1 MGLTGPRQRPNI
13 AADGTEAFGMIG
25 ETVSH
30 YHIVGKLGG
39 GGMGV
44 VYEAEDTR
52 LSRHVALKFIPA
64 TMVHDRKSLDR
75 FVREARAASQL
86 NHPGIC
92 TIHDIDDNDGHPFIV
107 MEKLEGVSLKERMR
121 GKTMEVDEILD
132 IGIQVADALAA
143 SHAKGI
149 IHRDIKPANIFVAQ
163 SGQTKILDF
172 GLAKSV
178 PEPGSSD
185 AALEDSLTAVGV
197 IPGTAV
203 YMSPEQARGEE
214 LDARSDLFSLG
225 VVLYE
230 MATGK
235 KPFATGNVITTLDAV
250 LNQKPVSPLQ
260 LNPSLPQDLEGII
273 GRAMEKDRGHRY
285 PNALAMK
292 GDLQSLRKET
302 ESGLTRTGARR
313 PVLPYRLATTTFQ
326 ASRFQASSKFSTYL
340 LLGVTA
346 VLLTVLIAVG
356 AWWFK
361 QRQMAGA
368 GAPKNTIAVLP
379 LQNMNGDISVE
390 FLRFA
395 LADEIANTLTYT
407 RTLDV
412 RPSAITRKF
421 GGNDVDPQ
429 RAGREVH
436 VANVLTGHFL
446 KQGDHLLITLE
457 AIQVESN
464 KLLWQT
470 NVTAPAQDLIALQAQ
485 MAAQMRQGLLP
496 ALGAG
501 GSFLDTGTRPKNAEA
516 YDLYLHSLALPH
528 DAGPN
533 KDAIAVLEHVV
544 EVDPTYAPAWEQLGV
559 RCYYD
564 ADYSDGG
571 EPMFQRSN
579 KALARAIELDP
590 NRIVAAGQLIGNS
603 VERGELGKAYQAA
616 QALVKRRP
624 ESAYAHFTMGY
635 VYRYAGMLEQ
645 STDECNTALALDP
658 GNYSFRSCAW
668 AFMELGKTE
677 RAADFVRLDAG
688 SEWAAY
694 VTPSILLRQGKIAE
708 AREAVKRMPTT
719 PRYHRD
725 LLEACLQLRPAADL
739 DRMAQEAETNLPT
752 EPDPETWYIQG
763 ALFAFCGKKQAA
775 LHLLQSAVEQ
785 NYCAHSNLLSDPLLG
800 KLRADAAFDKVLTA
814 AGACQEAVRASGTPG
829 K

>member
-1 MGLTGPRQRPNI
+1 
-13 AADGTEAFGMIG
+13 MIG

-92 TIHDIDDNDGHPFIV
+92 TIHDIDDNNGHPFIV
-107 MEKLEGVSLKERMR
+107 MEKLEGMSLKERMR

-302 ESGLTRTGARR
+302 ESGLTRTGVRR
-313 PVLPYRLATTTFQ
+313 PALPYRLATTTFQ
-326 ASRFQASSKFSTYL
+326 ASRFQAASKFSTYL

-379 LQNMNGDISVE
+379 LQNMNNDISVE

-421 GGNDVDPQ
+421 AGNDVDPQ
-429 RAGREVH
+429 QAGKEVH
-436 VANVLTGHFL
+436 VANILTGHFL

-457 AIQVESN
+457 AIQVEGN

-470 NVTAPAQDLIALQAQ
+470 TVTAPAQDLIALQAQ

-528 DAGPN
+528 DPGPN

-544 EVDPTYAPAWEQLGV
+544 DVDPTYAPAWEQLGV

-571 EPMFQRSN
+571 EPLFQRSN
-579 KALARAIELDP
+579 KACERAIELDP
-590 NRIVAAGQLIGNS
+590 NRIVASGQLIENRVS
-603 VERGELGKAYQAA
+603 RGELGKAYQAA

-624 ESAYAHFTMGY
+624 DSAQAHFVKGY

-658 GNYSFRSCAW
+658 GNYTFRSCAW

-739 DRMAQEAETNLPT
+739 DRMAQEAETSLPT

-785 NYCAHSNLLSDPLLG
+785 NYCAHSNLLSDPLLA
-800 KLRADAAFDKVLTA
+800 KLRTDAAFDKVLTA
-814 AGACQEAVRASGTPG
+814 AGICQEAVRASGNAPSQ
-829 K
+829 

>member
-1 MGLTGPRQRPNI
+1 
-13 AADGTEAFGMIG
+13 MIG
-25 ETVSH
+25 QTVSH
-30 YHIVGKLGG
+30 YHVVGKLGG

-52 LSRHVALKFIPA
+52 LARHVALKFIPA
-64 TMVHDRKSLDR
+64 EMVHDRKSLDR

-92 TIHDIDDNDGHPFIV
+92 TIHDIDDNFGHPFIV

-121 GKTMEVDEILD
+121 GKPMEVDEILD
-132 IGIQVADALAA
+132 IAIQVADALAA

-149 IHRDIKPANIFVAQ
+149 IHRDIKPANVFVSQ

-178 PEPGSSD
+178 PEPGSSE

-235 KPFATGNVITTLDAV
+235 KPCATGNVITTLDAV
-250 LNQKPVSPLQ
+250 LNQKPVSPLS
-260 LNPSLPQDLEGII
+260 LNPALPRDLEGII

-292 GDLQSLRKET
+292 GDLQSLRRVT
-302 ESGLTRTGARR
+302 ESGLTKTGARR
-313 PVLPYRLATTTFQ
+313 PALPYRLATNTFQ
-326 ASRFQASSKFSTYL
+326 TSSKFSTYL
-340 LLGVTA
+340 LLGVSA
-346 VLLTVLIAVG
+346 LLLTVLAAVG

-361 QRQMAGA
+361 QRQMAG

-421 GGNDVDPQ
+421 VGNDVDPQ
-429 RAGREVH
+429 QAGREVH

-446 KQGDHLLITLE
+446 KQGDRLLITLE
-457 AIQVESN
+457 AIQVEGN
-464 KLLWQT
+464 RLVWQT

-485 MAAQMRQGLLP
+485 MAARIRQELLP
-496 ALGAG
+496 ALGVAG
-501 GSFLDTGTRPKNAEA
+501 GFLETGTRPKNAEA

-544 EVDPTYAPAWEQLGV
+544 EVDPTYAPAWEQLGL

-579 KALARAIELDP
+579 KAFERAIELDP
-590 NRIVAAGQLIGNS
+590 NRVVAAGQLITNR

-616 QALVKRRP
+616 QTLIKRRP
-624 ESAYAHFTMGY
+624 DSAEAHFVMSF

-645 STDECNTALALDP
+645 STSECNTALALDP
-658 GNYSFRSCAW
+658 GNYTFRSCAW

-694 VTPSILLRQGKIAE
+694 VMPSILLREGKIAE
-708 AREAVKRMPTT
+708 AREAVKRMPST

-739 DRMAQEAETNLPT
+739 DHIAHEAETSLPT
-752 EPDPETWYIQG
+752 EPDPETWYYQG
-763 ALFAFCGKKQAA
+763 ALFAYCGKKQAA

-785 NYCAHSNLLSDPLLG
+785 NYCAHENLLYDPLLA
-800 KLRADAAFDKVLTA
+800 KLRTDTAFDKVLTA
-814 AGACQEAVRASGTPG
+814 AGACQEAVRAAGNTQG
-829 K
+829 Q

>member
-1 MGLTGPRQRPNI
+1 
-13 AADGTEAFGMIG
+13 MIG
-25 ETVSH
+25 QTVSH
-30 YHIVGKLGG
+30 YHILGKLGG

-52 LSRHVALKFIPA
+52 LARHVALKFIPEE
-64 TMVHDRKSLDR
+64 MVHDRKSLDR

-92 TIHDIDDNDGHPFIV
+92 TIHDIEDNGGHPFIV
-107 MEKLEGVSLKERMR
+107 MEKLEGVSLKERIR
-121 GKTMEVDEILD
+121 GKPMEVDEILD

-149 IHRDIKPANIFVAQ
+149 IHRDIKPANIFVGQ
-163 SGQTKILDF
+163 NGQTKILDF
-172 GLAKSV
+172 GLAKSAR
-178 PEPGSSD
+178 EPGSSE
-185 AALEDSLTAVGV
+185 AAMEDSMTAMGV

-214 LDARSDLFSLG
+214 LDPRSDLFSLG

-250 LNQKPVSPLQ
+250 LNQKPVSPRR
-260 LNPSLPQDLEGII
+260 LNPALPPDLEGII

-302 ESGLTRTGARR
+302 ETGLTKTGARR
-313 PVLPYRLATTTFQ
+313 PALPYRLATSTFQ
-326 ASRFQASSKFSTYL
+326 SSSSKFSTYL
-340 LLGVTA
+340 LLGVSA
-346 VLLTVLIAVG
+346 LLLTVLAAVG

-361 QRQMAGA
+361 QRKMAG

-421 GGNDVDPQ
+421 VGNDVDPQ
-429 RAGREVH
+429 RAGREAR

-446 KQGDHLLITLE
+446 KQGDRLLITLE
-457 AIQVESN
+457 AIQVEGDR
-464 KLLWQT
+464 LLWQT

-485 MAAQMRQGLLP
+485 IAAQIRQGLLP
-496 ALGAG
+496 ALGAAG
-501 GSFLDTGTRPKNAEA
+501 DFLDTGTHPKNAEA

-544 EVDPTYAPAWEQLGV
+544 AVDPTYAPAWEQLGL
-559 RCYYD
+559 RCYFD
-564 ADYSDGG
+564 ASYSDGG

-579 KALARAIELDP
+579 QACERAIELDP
-590 NRIVAAGQLIGNS
+590 NRIVAAGQLITNR

-624 ESAYAHFTMGY
+624 ESAQAHFVMGY

-645 STDECNTALALDP
+645 STSECNTALALDP
-658 GNYSFRSCAW
+658 GNYTFRSCAW

-694 VTPSILLRQGKIAE
+694 AMPSILLREGKITE
-708 AREAVKRMPTT
+708 AREAVKHMPSA

-725 LLEACLQLRPAADL
+725 LLESCLQLRPAEDL
-739 DRMAQEAETNLPT
+739 DRIAREAETNLPT
-752 EPDPETWYIQG
+752 DPDPETWYYEG
-763 ALFAFCGKKQAA
+763 AIFAYCGKKQAA

-785 NYCAHSNLLSDPLLG
+785 NYCAHENLLSDPLLA
-800 KLRADAAFDKVLTA
+800 KLRTDTAFDKVLTA
-814 AGACQEAVRASGTPG
+814 ATDCQEAVRAAGSTQGP
-829 K
+829 

>member
-1 MGLTGPRQRPNI
+1 
-13 AADGTEAFGMIG
+13 MIG

-30 YHIVGKLGG
+30 YHILGKLGG

-52 LSRHVALKFIPA
+52 LARHVALKFIPEE
-64 TMVHDRKSLDR
+64 MVHDKKSMER
-75 FVREARAASQL
+75 FLREARAASQL

-92 TIHDIDDNDGHPFIV
+92 TIHDINDNNGHPFIV
-107 MEKLEGVSLKERMR
+107 MEKLEGVSLKEKIR
-121 GKTMEVDEILD
+121 GKPMDVDEVLD

-149 IHRDIKPANIFVAQ
+149 IHRDIKPANIFVSQ

-172 GLAKSV
+172 GLAKSAR
-178 PEPGSSD
+178 EAGSSE

-214 LDARSDLFSLG
+214 LDQRSDLFSLG

-250 LNQKPVSPLQ
+250 LNQKPVSPLSH
-260 LNPSLPQDLEGII
+260 NPSLPRDLEGII

-285 PNALAMK
+285 PNALALK
-292 GDLQSLRKET
+292 GDLQSLRRET
-302 ESGLTRTGARR
+302 ETGLTKSGMRR
-313 PVLPYRLATTTFQ
+313 PALPYRLATTTFQ
-326 ASRFQASSKFSTYL
+326 TSRKFSTYL
-340 LLGVTA
+340 LLGVSGL
-346 VLLTVLIAVG
+346 LLTVLVAIG

-361 QRQMAGA
+361 QRQMADA
-368 GAPKNTIAVLP
+368 GAARNTIAVLP

-412 RPSAITRKF
+412 RPSSVTRKF
-421 GGNDVDPQ
+421 VGNDVDPQ
-429 RAGREVH
+429 KAGREVH
-436 VANVLTGHFL
+436 VATILTGHFL
-446 KQGDHLLITLE
+446 KQGDRLLVTLE
-457 AIQVESN
+457 AIQVNGN
-464 KLLWQT
+464 KLLWQS
-470 NVTAPAQDLIALQAQ
+470 NVTAPAQDLIALQSQ
-485 MAAQMRQGLLP
+485 MSARIRQELLP
-496 ALGAG
+496 ALGTG
-501 GSFLDTGTRPKNAEA
+501 GGYIETGSRPKNAEA
-516 YDLYLHSLALPH
+516 YDLYLHSLALPR

-544 EVDPTYAPAWEQLGV
+544 EMDPTYAPAWSQLGE

-564 ADYSDGG
+564 EEYSDGG

-579 KALARAIELDP
+579 QACERAVELDP
-590 NRIVAAGQLIGNS
+590 NRIAAARQLIANR

-624 ESAYAHFTMGY
+624 DSAEAHFAMAY

-645 STDECNTALALDP
+645 STNECNAALAIDP
-658 GNYSFRSCAW
+658 GNYVFRSCAW
-668 AFMELGKTE
+668 AFMELGKTD
-677 RAADFVRLDAG
+677 RASDFIRLDAG
-688 SEWAAY
+688 SDWAAY
-694 VTPSILLRQGKIAE
+694 IMPSLLLREGKLAE
-708 AREAVKRMPTT
+708 AREAVKHMPSA

-725 LLEACLQLRPAADL
+725 LLEACLGLRPAGEL
-739 DRMAQEAETNLPT
+739 DRLAQEAETNLPS
-752 EPDPETWYIQG
+752 EPDAETWYYQASI
-763 ALFAFCGKKQAA
+763 FAYCGKKQAA

-785 NYCAHSNLLSDPLLG
+785 NYCAHENLLSDPLLA
-800 KLRADAAFDKVLTA
+800 KLRTDTAFDKVLTA
-814 AGACQEAVRASGTPG
+814 AGHCQEAVREAANTPG
-829 K
+829 Q

>member
-1 MGLTGPRQRPNI
+1 
-13 AADGTEAFGMIG
+13 MIG
-25 ETVSH
+25 QTISH

-52 LSRHVALKFIPA
+52 LSRHVALKFIPPE
-64 TMVHDRKSLDR
+64 MVHDRKSLDR

-92 TIHDIDDNDGHPFIV
+92 TIHDIDDNGGHPFIV
-107 MEKLEGVSLKERMR
+107 MEKLEGVSLKERIR
-121 GKTMEVDEILD
+121 GKLMELDEILD

-149 IHRDIKPANIFVAQ
+149 IHRDIKPANIFVGTT
-163 SGQTKILDF
+163 GQTKILDF
-172 GLAKSV
+172 GLAKSARD
-178 PEPGSSD
+178 PNSGD
-185 AALEDSLTAVGV
+185 AMMEDSLTAIGV

-230 MATGK
+230 MSTGK

-250 LNQKPVSPLQ
+250 LNQKPISPLS
-260 LNPSLPQDLEGII
+260 LNPALPSDLEGII

-285 PNALAMK
+285 ANALAMK
-292 GDLQSLRKET
+292 GDLQSLKRET
-302 ESGLTRTGARR
+302 DSGLTRTGARR
-313 PVLPYRLATTTFQ
+313 HALPYRIATSTFQ
-326 ASRFQASSKFSTYL
+326 ATSKFSTYL
-340 LLGVTA
+340 LLGVSA
-346 VLLTVLIAVG
+346 VLLTVLFAVG
-356 AWWFK
+356 AWWIK
-361 QRQMAGA
+361 QRQITGG

-379 LQNMNGDISVE
+379 LQNMNGDVSVE

-421 GGNDVDPQ
+421 VGNDVDPQ
-429 RAGREVH
+429 QAGREVH
-436 VANVLTGHFL
+436 VANILTGHFL
-446 KQGDHLLITLE
+446 KQGDSLLITLE
-457 AIQVESN
+457 AIQVEGN
-464 KLLWQT
+464 KLLWQA

-485 MAAQMRQGLLP
+485 MAAKIRQELLP
-496 ALGAG
+496 ALGASG
-501 GSFLDTGTRPKNAEA
+501 GFLDTGTRPKNAEA

-544 EVDPTYAPAWEQLGV
+544 EVDPTYAPAWEQLGF

-579 KALARAIELDP
+579 KALERAIELDP
-590 NRIVAAGQLIGNS
+590 NRVVAAGQLINNS
-603 VERGELGKAYQAA
+603 VERGELGKAYLAA

-624 ESAYAHFTMGY
+624 ESAYAHFVVGY
-635 VYRYAGMLEQ
+635 VYRYAGMLQQ
-645 STDECNTALALDP
+645 STNECNTALALDP
-658 GNYSFRSCAW
+658 GNYAFRSCAW
-668 AFMELGKTE
+668 AFLELGKTG
-677 RAADFVRLDAG
+677 RGADFVRLDAG

-694 VTPSILLRQGKIAE
+694 MLPSVLLREGKIAE
-708 AREAVKRMPTT
+708 AREAVKHMPTT

-725 LLEACLQLRPAADL
+725 LLEACLQLRPATDL
-739 DRMAQEAETNLPT
+739 DRMAQEAENNLPT
-752 EPDPETWYIQG
+752 EPDAETWYYQG

-785 NYCAHSNLLSDPLLG
+785 NYCAHENLLSDPLLT
-800 KLRADAAFDKVLTA
+800 KLRTDAGFDKVLTA
-814 AGACQEAVRASGTPG
+814 AGACQAAVLSVGSSPSQ
-829 K
+829 

>member
-1 MGLTGPRQRPNI
+1 
-13 AADGTEAFGMIG
+13 MIG

-52 LSRHVALKFIPA
+52 LARHVALKFIPEE
-64 TMVHDRKSLDR
+64 MVHDPKSLER
-75 FVREARAASQL
+75 FLREARAASQL

-92 TIHDIDDNDGHPFIV
+92 TIHDIDDNAGHPFIV
-107 MEKLEGVSLKERMR
+107 MEKLEGISLKERLR
-121 GKTMEVDEILD
+121 GKPMEIDEVLD

-149 IHRDIKPANIFVAQ
+149 IHRDIKPANIFVSQ

-172 GLAKSV
+172 GLAKSARDK
-178 PEPGSSD
+178 GSEEK
-185 AALEDSLTAVGV
+185 ALEDSLTAMGV

-214 LDARSDLFSLG
+214 LDQRSDLFSLG

-250 LNQKPVSPLQ
+250 LNQKPISPLS
-260 LNPSLPQDLEGII
+260 LNPTLPRDLEGII

-285 PNALAMK
+285 PNARALK
-292 GDLQSLRKET
+292 GDLQSLRKVT
-302 ESGLTRTGARR
+302 ESGAPRTGR
-313 PVLPYRLATTTFQ
+313 PTLPYRLATSTFQ
-326 ASRFQASSKFSTYL
+326 TSSKLSTYL
-340 LLGVTA
+340 LLGVSA
-346 VLLTVLIAVG
+346 LLLTVLVAIG

-368 GAPKNTIAVLP
+368 AAAKNTIAVLP
-379 LQNMNGDISVE
+379 LQNMNNDISVE

-421 GGNDVDPQ
+421 VGNDVDPQ
-429 RAGREVH
+429 QAGKDVH

-446 KQGDHLLITLE
+446 KQGDRLMITLE
-457 AIQVESN
+457 AIQVEGN
-464 KLLWQT
+464 KLLWQS
-470 NVTAPAQDLIALQAQ
+470 NVTAPAQDLIALQTQ
-485 MAAQMRQGLLP
+485 MAAKIRQELLP
-496 ALGAG
+496 ALGIAG
-501 GSFLDTGTRPKNAEA
+501 GFLDTGTRPKNAEA

-544 EVDPTYAPAWEQLGV
+544 EVDPTYAPAWEQLGL

-579 KALARAIELDP
+579 KAYERALQLDP
-590 NRIVAAGQLIGNS
+590 NRIFAASQLITNHL
-603 VERGELGKAYQAA
+603 ERGELRQAYKAGQEM
-616 QALVKRRP
+616 VKRRP
-624 ESAYAHFTMGY
+624 ESAQAHFAVSV

-645 STDECNTALALDP
+645 STNECNMALTLDP
-658 GNYSFRSCAW
+658 GNYTFRSCTW
-668 AFMELGKTE
+668 AFMELGKTD
-677 RAADFVRLDAG
+677 RAADFIRLDAG

-694 VTPSILLRQGKIAE
+694 VTPSLLLREGKIAD
-708 AREAVKRMPTT
+708 AREAVKRMPVA
-719 PRYHRD
+719 PRYRRD
-725 LLEACLQLRPAADL
+725 LLEACLQLRPATDL
-739 DRMAQEAETNLPT
+739 DRMAQEAESSQPAD
-752 EPDPETWYIQG
+752 PDPETWYYQG
-763 ALFAFCGKKQAA
+763 VLFAYCGKKQAA

-785 NYCAHSNLLSDPLLG
+785 NYCAHENLLSDPLLA
-800 KLRADAAFDKVLTA
+800 KLRSDPAFDKVLTA
-814 AGACQEAVRASGTPG
+814 AGACQDAVRAADSKQSP
-829 K
+829 